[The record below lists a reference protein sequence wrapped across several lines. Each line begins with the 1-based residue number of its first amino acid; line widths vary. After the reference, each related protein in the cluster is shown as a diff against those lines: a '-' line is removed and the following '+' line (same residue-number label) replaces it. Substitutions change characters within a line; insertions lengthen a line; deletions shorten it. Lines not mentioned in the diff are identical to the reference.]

1 MSNQR
6 TTNKKDGKKHSGK
19 ILRTIVSY
27 LFSFLTALSLMIL
40 SLTCVVRIVF
50 SEGYTKSCLAPE
62 FFSGMEEK
70 LIEEAKD
77 YTIPTGLDPAVVD
90 GVFDLSTIKS
100 DVEANIDNTFKIRQF
115 NVNTEKQEEALRAN
129 VISFLDSE
137 GVSTI
142 PVNPE
147 DSEKELDEESVK
159 AYNEAVSETENAV
172 NEYVNEIME
181 MYRKRVK
188 ISALDYLVKL
198 GNDYQKYFPFLL
210 IISALFGLFS
220 GFLCVKV
227 HKLPH
232 RGLRYLVYAFG
243 GGFIMTFIAPFV
255 LFVNGF
261 YNRLS
266 ITPEYFKLFIV
277 TYVKG
282 AIEMLMA
289 VSAIWLLIA
298 IALLPLIYF
307 LRKKYLIPVKKKKTE
322 PSDELTELTEKE

>member
-1 MSNQR
+1 MSSQR
-6 TTNKKDGKKHSGK
+6 TTNKKGGKRSSGK
-19 ILRTIVSY
+19 VLRTILSF
-27 LFSFLTALSLMIL
+27 LFSFLTALSLLIL
-40 SLTCVVRIVF
+40 SVTCVVRIVF

-62 FFSGMEEK
+62 FFSGLEEK

-77 YTIPTGLDPAVVD
+77 YTIPTGLDTSVVD
-90 GVFDLSTIKS
+90 GVFDLSTIKA

-115 NVNTEKQEEALRAN
+115 NVNTEKQEGVLRAN
-129 VISFLDSE
+129 VMNFLESE
-137 GVSTI
+137 GVATV

-147 DSEKELDEESVK
+147 ESEKELDEESVK
-159 AYNEAVSETENAV
+159 EYNEAVIETENAV
-172 NEYVNEIME
+172 NEYVNEIMD
-181 MYRKRVK
+181 MYSKKIK

-198 GNDYQKYFPFLL
+198 GNDYQKYFPFLM
-210 IISALFGLFS
+210 IISVLFGLFN

-243 GGFIMTFIAPFV
+243 GGFIMTFTAPFV

-261 YNRLS
+261 YNRLN

-289 VSAIWLLIA
+289 VSGIWLLVA

-307 LRKKYLIPVKKKKTE
+307 LRKKYLIPAKKKRTE
-322 PSDELTELTEKE
+322 SSGELTEKEIKD